1 MFRLLP
7 KEEKYYDLFNR
18 VASNITGGAQLLQKL
33 FNDFE
38 RRAAYADQIKQL
50 EHACDDLTHDIVK
63 RLNQTFITPFDREDI
78 HALASSLDDVLDDI
92 DSVARRVI
100 LYKLDDPTED
110 TRKMADVLARIAASM
125 ERAVIALE
133 KDSETVMKECIVI
146 HSLENEGDTYHH
158 DAVDRLFSH
167 ETDPIQILKLKEIY
181 EKMERCIDKAEDVAN
196 VLEAIVLKNA

>member
-100 LYKLDDPTED
+100 LYKLGDATED

>member
-63 RLNQTFITPFDREDI
+63 RHGGNLTVSSEPGHGATFRVELPLDTEGE
-78 HALASSLDDVLDDI
+78 AS
-92 DSVARRVI
+92 
-100 LYKLDDPTED
+100 
-110 TRKMADVLARIAASM
+110 
-125 ERAVIALE
+125 
-133 KDSETVMKECIVI
+133 
-146 HSLENEGDTYHH
+146 
-158 DAVDRLFSH
+158 
-167 ETDPIQILKLKEIY
+167 
-181 EKMERCIDKAEDVAN
+181 
-196 VLEAIVLKNA
+196 

>member
-7 KEEKYYDLFNR
+7 KEDKYFDLFNR
-18 VASNITGGAQLLQKL
+18 VASNITGAAQLLQQL

-78 HALASSLDDVLDDI
+78 HALASSLDDVLDDM

-100 LYKLDDPTED
+100 LYKLGDATED
-110 TRKMADVLARIAASM
+110 TRKMADVLTRIAASM
-125 ERAVIALE
+125 ERAVLALE

-167 ETDPIQILKLKEIY
+167 EKDPIQILKLKEIY

>member
-133 KDSETVMKECIVI
+133 RDSETVMKECIVI